1 MIMERSQA
9 GRPRHTKEA
18 PAGGVEL
25 AALYAGLYR
34 IRRAEEVIA
43 DLYPEQQMRCPVHL
57 CIGQEAPPVGVC
69 SQLEPCDYAFSTHRS
84 HGHYLAKGGSLVAL
98 LGELYGRAVGCSGGK
113 GGSMHLIDLDCNF
126 LGAVPILGTSVAL
139 AVGAGFAISRRRERR
154 VSVAFFGDAA
164 AEEGVF
170 YEAANF
176 AVLHRLPVVLVCENN
191 GLSTLSPLAVRQ
203 PPGRSLC
210 DLVRGIGM
218 EARAGDGND
227 VLEVVRL
234 ASDAIAHAREG
245 AGPVFLEFAV
255 HRWREHCG
263 PGWDHDKGLRDPAE
277 LPSFKER
284 DPLVVMRGF
293 LEQAGGWDESA
304 MSRIRADIDAEV
316 AAAVTTVQA
325 SPYPDRGQLMA
336 DEYAP

>member
-1 MIMERSQA
+1 MSHQPPTSGRREA
-9 GRPRHTKEA
+9 GRD
-18 PAGGVEL
+18 
-25 AALYAGLYR
+25 LYAGIYR

-43 DLYPEQQMRCPVHL
+43 DLYPQQQMRCPVHL

-69 SQLEPCDYAFSTHRS
+69 RELEPHDYAFSTHRS
-84 HGHYLAKGGSLVAL
+84 HGHYLAKGGSLVGL
-98 LGELYGRAVGCSGGK
+98 IGELYGRAIGCSGGK

-139 AVGAGFAISRRRERR
+139 AVGAGFAISRRRESR

-203 PPGRSLC
+203 PAGRSLC

-218 EARAGDGND
+218 TAHPGNGND
-227 VLEVVRL
+227 VLEVAQL
-234 ASDAIAHAREG
+234 ARDAIAQARDG
-245 AGPVFLEFAV
+245 GGPVFLEFFV

-263 PGWDHDKGLRDPAE
+263 PGWDHEKGLRDPAE
-277 LPSFKER
+277 LPVFREH
-284 DPLVVMRGF
+284 DPLIVLRSA
-293 LEQAGGWDESA
+293 LERTGNWDEPEMA
-304 MSRIRADIDAEV
+304 RIRAVIDAEV
-316 AAAVTTVQA
+316 AAALATVQS

-336 DEYAP
+336 EEYAP

>member
-1 MIMERSQA
+1 MQRTQA
-9 GRPRHTKEA
+9 QKNPRQPDTSAGFAA
-18 PAGGVEL
+18 PED
-25 AALYAGLYR
+25 LYAGMYLV
-34 IRRAEEVIA
+34 RRAEEVIA
-43 DLYPEQQMRCPVHL
+43 DLYPQQQMRCPVHL

-69 SQLEPCDYAFSTHRS
+69 SRLEPQDYAFSTHRS
-84 HGHYLAKGGSLVAL
+84 HGHYLAKGGSLVGL
-98 LGELYGRAVGCSGGK
+98 LGELYGREVGCSGGK

-203 PPGRSLC
+203 PAGRSLC

-218 EARAGDGND
+218 TAHAGDGND
-227 VLEVVRL
+227 VMEVVRL
-234 ASDAIAHAREG
+234 AGEAIAHARSG
-245 AGPVFLEFAV
+245 AGPVFLEFSV
-255 HRWREHCG
+255 LRWREHCG

-277 LPSFKER
+277 LPLFKEH
-284 DPLVVMRGF
+284 DPLVVFRSA
-293 LEQAGGWDESA
+293 LEGNGGWDDMA
-304 MSRIRADIDAEV
+304 MARVRERIDAEV
-316 AAAVTTVQA
+316 ATAVTTVQN
-325 SPYPDRGQLMA
+325 SPYPDPSQLMA
-336 DEYAP
+336 HEYAT

>member
-1 MIMERSQA
+1 MARQQEKNSVVDA
-9 GRPRHTKEA
+9 GAHE
-18 PAGGVEL
+18 
-25 AALYAGLYR
+25 LYAEMYR

-43 DLYPEQQMRCPVHL
+43 DLYPQQQMRCPVHL

-69 SQLEPCDYAFSTHRS
+69 SRLEPQDYVFSTHRS
-84 HGHYLAKGGSLVAL
+84 HGHYLAKGGSLVGL

-113 GGSMHLIDLDCNF
+113 GGSMHLIDLACNF

-139 AVGAGFAISRRRERR
+139 AVGAGFAISRKREQR

-191 GLSTLSPLAVRQ
+191 GLSTLSPLSVRQ
-203 PPGRSLC
+203 PSGRSLC

-218 EARAGDGND
+218 TALAGDGND
-227 VLEVVRL
+227 VLAVTAL
-234 ASDAIAHAREG
+234 ARQGVDHARSG
-245 AGPVFLEFAV
+245 VGPVFLEFST

-263 PGWDHDKGLRDPAE
+263 PGWDHDTGLRDPAE
-277 LPSFKER
+277 LSVFR
-284 DPLVVMRGF
+284 AHDPLELLRASMER
-293 LEQAGGWDESA
+293 AGVWDEA
-304 MSRIRADIDAEV
+304 EIDVIRRRIDAEV
-316 AAAVTTVQA
+316 AAAVATAQN

-336 DEYAP
+336 EEYAT

>member
-1 MIMERSQA
+1 MQRTEARRTAPERESTA
-9 GRPRHTKEA
+9 FS
-18 PAGGVEL
+18 
-25 AALYAGLYR
+25 AAEVADLYAAMYR

-43 DLYPEQQMRCPVHL
+43 DLYPQQQMRCPVHL

-69 SQLEPCDYAFSTHRS
+69 SLLEPQDYAFSTHRS
-84 HGHYLAKGGSLVAL
+84 HGHYLAKGGSLVGL
-98 LGELYGRAVGCSGGK
+98 IGELYGRAIGCSGGK

-203 PPGRSLC
+203 PAGRSLC

-218 EARAGDGND
+218 TAHAGDGND
-227 VLEVVRL
+227 VGEVVRL
-234 ASDAIAHAREG
+234 ARDAMQHARGGE
-245 AGPVFLEFAV
+245 GPVFLEFSV

-263 PGWDHDKGLRDPAE
+263 PGWDHEKGLRDPAE
-277 LPSFKER
+277 LPTFREH
-284 DPLVVMRGF
+284 DPLVVLRSAMER
-293 LEQAGGWDESA
+293 AGGWDDGA
-304 MSRIRADIDAEV
+304 IGRIRDRIDAEV
-316 AAAVTTVQA
+316 AAAVSTVQN
-325 SPYPDRGQLMA
+325 SPYPNGDRLMA

>member
-1 MIMERSQA
+1 MQRTENRGTVRQEQPAIV
-9 GRPRHTKEA
+9 GDVGPRD
-18 PAGGVEL
+18 
-25 AALYAGLYR
+25 LYAGMYR

-43 DLYPEQQMRCPVHL
+43 DLYPQQQMRCPVHL

-69 SQLEPCDYAFSTHRS
+69 SQLEPRDYAFSTHRS
-84 HGHYLAKGGSLVAL
+84 HGHYLAKGGSLVGL
-98 LGELYGRAVGCSGGK
+98 IGELYGRAIGCSGGK

-203 PPGRSLC
+203 PEGRSLC

-218 EARAGDGND
+218 EAHAGDGND
-227 VLEVVRL
+227 VVEVVRL
-234 ASDAIAHAREG
+234 ARDAIARARGG

-263 PGWDHDKGLRDPAE
+263 PGWDHEKGLRDPAE
-277 LPSFKER
+277 LPVFREQ
-284 DPLVVMRGF
+284 DPLVLFRAS
-293 LEQAGGWDESA
+293 LERSGGWDDGT
-304 MSRIRADIDAEV
+304 MGRIRADIDAEV
-316 AAAVTTVQA
+316 AAAVTTVKN
-325 SPYPDRGQLMA
+325 SPYPERGRLMA
-336 DEYAP
+336 EEYAP

>member
-1 MIMERSQA
+1 MQHIQSRATS
-9 GRPRHTKEA
+9 RPADTTAETA
-18 PAGGVEL
+18 DVSAF
-25 AALYAGLYR
+25 YAGMYR

-43 DLYPEQQMRCPVHL
+43 ELYPQQQMRCPVHL

-69 SQLEPCDYAFSTHRS
+69 SQLEPHDYAFSTHRS
-84 HGHYLAKGGSLVAL
+84 HGHYLAKGGSLVGL

-139 AVGAGFAISRRRERR
+139 AVGAGFAISRRRETR
-154 VSVAFFGDAA
+154 VSVGFFGDAA

-203 PPGRSLC
+203 PAGRSLC
-210 DLVRGIGM
+210 DLVGGIGM
-218 EARAGDGND
+218 TARAGDGND

-234 ASDAIAHAREG
+234 AREAIAHAREG
-245 AGPVFLEFAV
+245 KGPVFLEFSV

-263 PGWDHDKGLRDPAE
+263 PGWDHEKGLRDPAE
-277 LPSFKER
+277 LPLFRER
-284 DPLVVMRGF
+284 DPLFVFRAA
-293 LEQAGGWDESA
+293 LERAGGWDDA
-304 MSRIRADIDAEV
+304 LMSRIRADIDAEV
-316 AAAVTTVQA
+316 DAAVNTVRS
-325 SPYPDRGQLMA
+325 SPYPEPGQLMTE
-336 DEYAP
+336 EYAS